1 MKRDRIAVYVSDIS
15 SREFS
20 EEKLNLLE
28 SARRKKILTAKSAE
42 YKKTSLFAGLLI
54 RAALSEEGAA
64 VSPSL
69 PLFVR
74 YGTFGKPYIDGQ
86 KRFSISHSGNI
97 VAVAVADFEIG
108 LDVEKVREIDHD
120 GLSRRALS
128 LGEIRDIIFLSS
140 DKKSEKFLSFW
151 TAKEAYFKY
160 LGTGVNGDLRE
171 VDAELIREKGHFLKT
186 DAFFSVGEK
195 YVYSL
200 ASDREFT
207 TEIKTITNL

>member
-20 EEKLNLLE
+20 EEKINLLE
-28 SARRKKILTAKSAE
+28 SARREKILTAESAE

-86 KRFSISHSGNI
+86 KRFSIIPSGNI

-120 GLSRRALS
+120 DLSRRALS
-128 LGEIRDIIFLSS
+128 LGEIRDLTFLSR
-140 DKKSEKFLSFW
+140 DEKSEKFLSFW

-160 LGTGVNGDLRE
+160 LGTGVN
-171 VDAELIREKGHFLKT
+171 
-186 DAFFSVGEK
+186 
-195 YVYSL
+195 
-200 ASDREFT
+200 
-207 TEIKTITNL
+207 

>member
-20 EEKLNLLE
+20 EEKINLLE
-28 SARRKKILTAKSAE
+28 SARREKILTAESAE

-54 RAALSEEGAA
+54 RAALSEEGAT

-74 YGTFGKPYIDGQ
+74 YGSFGKPYIDGR
-86 KRFSISHSGNI
+86 KRFSMSHSGDI

-108 LDVEKVREIDHD
+108 LDVEKARKTVRDD
-120 GLSRRALS
+120 LFRRALS
-128 LGEIRDIIFLSS
+128 RREIQELSFLSS
-140 DKKSEKFLSFW
+140 DEKSEKFLSFW

-160 LGTGVNGDLRE
+160 LSTGLNGDLRE
-171 VDAELIREKGHFLKT
+171 VDAEMIREKGHFLKT

-195 YVYSL
+195 YVFSL
-200 ASDREFT
+200 VSDREFT
-207 TEIKTITNL
+207 IEIKTITNL